1 MKTWINQIQSFFK
14 SGSSNPIKLDVR
26 IIAATNRDLAASVN
40 KGNFRADLYY
50 RLNRGHISLPP
61 LRKRGN
67 DVVLLS
73 NYLIKIANTTYN
85 KNILGL
91 TREAIAQLRNYPFPG
106 NVRELENI
114 IFNSVVQSDDN
125 QRLSAVEIPRANDSR
140 EIELQKSEV
149 LISFEEA
156 EKKHI
161 INVMGALNN
170 NVRKAATVLG
180 VSERTLQR
188 KLKKIR
194 ED

>member
-1 MKTWINQIQSFFK
+1 
-14 SGSSNPIKLDVR
+14 
-26 IIAATNRDLAASVN
+26 
-40 KGNFRADLYY
+40 
-50 RLNRGHISLPP
+50 
-61 LRKRGN
+61 
-67 DVVLLS
+67 
-73 NYLIKIANTTYN
+73 
-85 KNILGL
+85 LGL

>member
-1 MKTWINQIQSFFK
+1 
-14 SGSSNPIKLDVR
+14 
-26 IIAATNRDLAASVN
+26 AATNRDLVDDVN

-61 LRKRGN
+61 LRRRGN
-67 DVVLLS
+67 DVLLIS
-73 NYLIKIANTTYN
+73 NHLIKVANATYN

-91 TREAIAQLRNYPFPG
+91 TREASAQLRNYPFPG

-114 IFNSVVQSDDN
+114 IFNSVVQAEDN
-125 QRLSAVEIPRANDSR
+125 QRLAFVEIPKVTERR
-140 EIELQKSEV
+140 EIEMQKSEL
-149 LISFEEA
+149 LISFEEV

-170 NVRKAATVLG
+170 NVRKVASILG

-188 KLKKIR
+188 RLKKIR